1 MILVLGR
8 GEFKMLS
15 DADSILISTKKLA
28 GIDKNYD
35 VFDLDVITYINSV
48 FMGLYQMGIGPNKVF
63 SITGNEE
70 TWSDFENGRDDIK
83 ACRSYMA
90 QKVKLKFD
98 PPTSATVIQAIKESI
113 DETEWRLVH
122 QVEIARNLKVGE

>member
-1 MILVLGR
+1 MVL
-8 GEFKMLS
+8 

-28 GIDKNYD
+28 GIDKKYD

-48 FMGLYQMGIGPNKVF
+48 FMGFYQMGIGPDKVF
-63 SITGNEE
+63 SITGNDE
-70 TWSDFENGRDDIK
+70 TWSDFENGYDDIK

-90 QKVKLKFD
+90 QKVRLKFD
-98 PPTSATVIQAIKESI
+98 PPTSVTVVEAIKESI

-122 QVEIARNLKVGE
+122 QIEIARNL

>member
-1 MILVLGR
+1 MALDG
-8 GEFKMLS
+8 
-15 DADSILISTKKLA
+15 DSILISTKKLA

-35 VFDLDVITYINSV
+35 VFDLDIITYINSV
-48 FMGLYQMGIGPNKVF
+48 FMGLYQMGVGTNKVF
-63 SITGNEE
+63 SITGNDEL
-70 TWSDFENGRDDIK
+70 WSDFENGCDDIK

-98 PPTSATVIQAIKESI
+98 PPTSATVVQAIKESI

-122 QVEIARNLKVGE
+122 QVEIARKL